1 MTALI
6 ALVVDPVI
14 QARAQA
20 ELDIVIGR
28 NRLPDF
34 SDRES
39 LPYIQ
44 CIISE
49 TFRYVESPSKIRGT
63 AVVTFLSFPSDGEPQ
78 LPWVGAARSSSQ
90 QKI

>member
-1 MTALI
+1 MTAMI

-20 ELDIVIGR
+20 ELDTVIGR

-34 SDRES
+34 GDREK

-44 CIISE
+44 CIVLE
-49 TFRYVESPSKIRGT
+49 AFR
-63 AVVTFLSFPSDGEPQ
+63 
-78 LPWVGAARSSSQ
+78 
-90 QKI
+90 